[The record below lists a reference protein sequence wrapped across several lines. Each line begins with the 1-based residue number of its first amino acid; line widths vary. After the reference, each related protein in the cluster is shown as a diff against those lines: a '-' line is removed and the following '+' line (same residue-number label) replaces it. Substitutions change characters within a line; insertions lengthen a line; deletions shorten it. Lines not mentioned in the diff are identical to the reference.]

1 VSGFVDQS
9 SIKEDIIDQALALI
23 EYANEIIEA
32 DETIE
37 LRGDRG
43 RIIVSMYQDNLEYI
57 QLYLK

>member
-1 VSGFVDQS
+1 MCPV
-9 SIKEDIIDQALALI
+9 LLTRT
-23 EYANEIIEA
+23 ANEMIEA

-57 QLYLK
+57 QLHLK